1 MNEADLLNL
10 FIESSQALD
19 SNFEFWLT
27 VSFALL
33 VASYLVTEEVP
44 YPVFLTTTF
53 LYIVSTA
60 LFIVRGMTMGRMLT
74 SIRDQLV
81 AMNSESALISAGENM
96 LVALLYFVVMITGT
110 AATIAH
116 ARGCI
121 TCRLRR
127 PLSQPGTSGSLRAP
141 AAPWLGVKVL
151 VAY

>member
-44 YPVFLTTTF
+44 FPVFLTTTF

-74 SIRDQLV
+74 SIRDQLF

-110 AATIAH
+110 AATIAFVYW
-116 ARGCI
+116 RF
-121 TCRLRR
+121 RKLRM
-127 PLSQPGTSGSLRAP
+127 QGGA
-141 AAPWLGVKVL
+141 
-151 VAY
+151 

>member
-1 MNEADLLNL
+1 LNEAELLNL

-44 YPVFLTTTF
+44 FPVFLTTTF

-81 AMNSESALISAGENM
+81 AINTESALISAGENM

-110 AATIAH
+110 AATIAFVYW
-116 ARGCI
+116 RF
-121 TCRLRR
+121 RKLRM
-127 PLSQPGTSGSLRAP
+127 QAGA
-141 AAPWLGVKVL
+141 
-151 VAY
+151 